1 MAVQL
6 GWLDTNVFVHALQP
20 NDHEYARSREVLDA
34 LAGGR
39 AKGWL
44 SPLVAH
50 ELTYVLRRFP
60 AYQTRTAIQTY
71 LLTILSNPNVQAE
84 DKPML
89 VAAVTR
95 WAVSASLVP
104 QAGSLSAC
112 SARYNVRDDSSKRLT
127 ELAEPFPA
135 KGTSLRRC
143 LPY

>member
-1 MAVQL
+1 VAVQL

-20 NDHEYARSREVLDA
+20 NDREYARSREVLDA

-60 AYQTRTAIQTY
+60 AYQTRAAIQTY
-71 LLTILSNPNVQAE
+71 LLTILSNRNIQAE

-95 WAVSASLVP
+95 WAVSASLAFVD
-104 QAGSLSAC
+104 A
-112 SARYNVRDDSSKRLT
+112 YLT
-127 ELAEPFPA
+127 ELAQRDTVPVCSANARDFPLTPNSYVTA
-135 KGTSLRRC
+135 SL
-143 LPY
+143 

>member
-20 NDHEYARSREVLDA
+20 NDREYARSRAVLDT
-34 LAGGR
+34 LADGR

-50 ELTYVLRRFP
+50 ELTYALRRFP

-71 LLTILSNPNVQAE
+71 LLTILDNPNIQAE

-95 WAVSASLVP
+95 WAMSASV
-104 QAGSLSAC
+104 AFVDA
-112 SARYNVRDDSSKRLT
+112 YLT
-127 ELAEPFPA
+127 ELAQRDTIPVCSANARDFPNTA
-135 KGTSLRRC
+135 NSYVTAAL
-143 LPY
+143 